1 MISVLQVLVQQLVQ
15 QQTSITTIS
24 MAWRK
29 FHLRIFNIKEHAS
42 TIQISPHQLKTQLH
56 SLYAPPI
63 QISPHQDSIA
73 FFTLDDLL
81 TNTWITVPTP
91 CIHRSIEYS
100 PRKVVFPQPVVPLK
114 SVSSP
119 GRKPL
124 NRLFIWAN
132 RLHWKYTLPISTL
145 LTNKKYN
152 KTASE
157 CLSCLFNP
165 SLLIN
170 DI

>member
-1 MISVLQVLVQQLVQ
+1 MISVLQVLVQQLEQ

-29 FHLRIFNIKEHAS
+29 FHLLVRIFNIKEH
-42 TIQISPHQLKTQLH
+42 
-56 SLYAPPI
+56 APPI

-157 CLSCLFNP
+157 CLSCLFYP